1 MRPSTRVM
9 PLARIWSAQR
19 PTTAG
24 PSVGRP
30 PSDGSPLPTTTR
42 SPLRT
47 PPSTGPVA
55 TTLVVNVKSQPRRS
69 AAAAIVTTFMLDAG
83 MRNVPGLS
91 EYSVSPV
98 LSDLTSTPH
107 TAFSNACV

>member
-1 MRPSTRVM
+1 MTRPSMRVM

-19 PTTAG
+19 STTVG

-55 TTLVVNVKSQPRRS
+55 TTFVMNVKSQPRRS

-83 MRNVPGLS
+83 IRNVPGLS
-91 EYSVSPV
+91 SPTSRLYSA
-98 LSDLTSTPH
+98 T
-107 TAFSNACV
+107 